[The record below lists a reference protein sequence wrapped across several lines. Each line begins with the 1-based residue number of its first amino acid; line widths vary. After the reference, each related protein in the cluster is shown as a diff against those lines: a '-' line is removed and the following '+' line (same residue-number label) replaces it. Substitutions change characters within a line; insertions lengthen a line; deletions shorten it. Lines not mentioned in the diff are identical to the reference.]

1 MSDDL
6 RTVARYNTPM
16 EADLA
21 RNRLVAAGIQAFT
34 ADDQTVGWL
43 WHLGTA
49 LQGIKVQVAESDL
62 ARAIEVLDYPAGLPA
77 EAEPIEPWACPK
89 CGVQVE
95 GDFEVCWGCGTTAD
109 GIEDL
114 DFQPASIPAP
124 VEPAER
130 ERRTR
135 PPGPLLA
142 LIFGFCV
149 PLAVVNA
156 FVGFNVLVAEVAYP
170 FSAAVLL
177 LLVACE
183 FLLAVGLFQ
192 WWYYQP
198 PSERVEIPGDRVD
211 AQADETSWPDE
222 AAQPEIGTGE
232 AMARR
237 ACLAAVLGPAFCPPL
252 LNLYSFWL
260 ILNHGL
266 YREEVSG
273 RAKWL
278 VYVATVINVVVCS
291 VILLLW
297 LLSGGLSAR

>member
-6 RTVARYNTPM
+6 KTVARYNTPM

-21 RNRLVAAGIQAFT
+21 RNRLEAAGIQAFT

-43 WHLGTA
+43 WHLGAT

-62 ARAIEVLDYPAGLPA
+62 AQAIEVLDYPTGLPA

-89 CGVQVE
+89 CGVRVE
-95 GDFEVCWGCGTTAD
+95 GDFEVCWACGTTVD
-109 GIEDL
+109 GVEDP
-114 DFQPASIPAP
+114 DFQPASTPAP
-124 VEPAER
+124 MKPAEQA
-130 ERRTR
+130 RRDRT
-135 PPGPLLA
+135 PGPLLA
-142 LIFGFCV
+142 LMFGFCV
-149 PLAVVNA
+149 PAAVVNA
-156 FVGFNVLVAEVAYP
+156 LVGINLFVAEVAYP
-170 FSAAVLL
+170 FSTSVLL

-198 PSERVEIPGDRVD
+198 PSERVEIPADRDD
-211 AQADETSWPDE
+211 AQADKTPWPDE
-222 AAQPEIGTGE
+222 AAEPEIGPGE

-237 ACLAAVLGPAFCPPL
+237 ACLAAVLGVAFCPPL

-260 ILNHGL
+260 ILTHGL
-266 YREEVSG
+266 FREEVSG

-278 VYVATVINVVVCS
+278 VYVATVINVAVCS
-291 VILLLW
+291 AILLLW
-297 LLSGGLSAR
+297 LLWGGLSAR